1 MWRLNNMQLVSNFG
15 SIVIDYYPVK
25 SIFTHNIIP
34 NLNLKVVS
42 NKGKT
47 LYKLLLDDIATGDD
61 IIRRNDSGKYNIT
74 INTKR
79 CPQYVNPNEKEVL

>member
-1 MWRLNNMQLVSNFG
+1 MQLVSHYG
-15 SIVIDYYPVK
+15 ETVIDYYPVK

-47 LYKLLLDDIATGDD
+47 LYKLLLDDYATGDD

-79 CPQYVNPNEKEVL
+79 PAQFVSQSEVN